1 MANPNKKIIIS
12 IEANE
17 FGGKSTVAKALVE
30 KLNSLGLPN
39 INAKYARL
47 PGTSPIGEQL
57 RPIVK
62 TGNTSALTDLGLALA
77 GHSACYDYLSTSE
90 EYKDASVIVL
100 DRNLESIL
108 VYQGFIGKLALIEP
122 NILNQTI
129 ATLRDKLLQ
138 DYHLVRIFLDCNVDV
153 LEARRAMTNA
163 HDRNAPVD
171 DKYDNVSKER
181 LSEMCEYYK
190 IAFSDRYDS
199 LFGGQKLILNCN
211 LPGATVD
218 AIVDAIIGALQPKQ
232 PVQQAPQTEVINHT
246 EDELPKPTVKVNED
260 GTVVTTEATHNE

>member
-30 KLNSLGLPN
+30 KLNSLGFPN
-39 INAKYARL
+39 VNAKYARL

-138 DYHLVRIFLDCNVDV
+138 NYHLVRIFLDCNVDV
-153 LEARRAMTNA
+153 LEARRAMANA
-163 HDRNAPVD
+163 YDRNAPAD
-171 DKYDNVSKER
+171 DKYDINSLLKEIISKEV
-181 LSEMCEYYK
+181 YK
-190 IAFSDRYDS
+190 NDYENVTDLITYDH
-199 LFGGQKLILNCN
+199 
-211 LPGATVD
+211 
-218 AIVDAIIGALQPKQ
+218 
-232 PVQQAPQTEVINHT
+232 INY
-246 EDELPKPTVKVNED
+246 DETVKTIQKIIEHKVF
-260 GTVVTTEATHNE
+260 